1 MMFLDQIQMGL
12 QKKFCPIRKELPNST
27 SYGNPQ
33 ACLTIRLSVSSSI
46 MNLCMMMSLDRKKT
60 KIHLL
65 RLELIASQKYSV
77 LHA

>member
-1 MMFLDQIQMGL
+1 MMFLDRIKWDFKKSFAPLEKNCLTLPVMATPSL
-12 QKKFCPIRKELPNST
+12 SDYTSVCLLFHNESLYDDVIRQKK
-27 SYGNPQ
+27 
-33 ACLTIRLSVSSSI
+33 
-46 MNLCMMMSLDRKKT
+46 

>member
-1 MMFLDQIQMGL
+1 MATPSLSDYTSVCLLFHNESLYDDVIR
-12 QKKFCPIRKELPNST
+12 QKK
-27 SYGNPQ
+27 
-33 ACLTIRLSVSSSI
+33 
-46 MNLCMMMSLDRKKT
+46 